1 MASTDV
7 VKSITSVGL
16 VPANRTRDH
25 VQRIFS
31 GLFFGS
37 FIGSMIA
44 ILFFDENMT
53 LLGYAVPFIGA
64 FVIAIIGFVLW
75 KLAKGKDVDESVPVV
90 AKVLGTA
97 ESVAERSVRTGGI
110 LCPVVVRPLEG
121 EDFRSVVLSTSE
133 TKEPPKDIAPGTIM
147 ALRQVEPGLGDLIS
161 APANDEQRALMER
174 WARNPKL
181 VSNRAPALP
190 TRRGPLERKPASAAI
205 EFYASIGI
213 GAALL
218 FSLVQ
223 LV

>member
-1 MASTDV
+1 M
-7 VKSITSVGL
+7 
-16 VPANRTRDH
+16 
-25 VQRIFS
+25 
-31 GLFFGS
+31 
-37 FIGSMIA
+37 
-44 ILFFDENMT
+44 
-53 LLGYAVPFIGA
+53 
-64 FVIAIIGFVLW
+64 
-75 KLAKGKDVDESVPVV
+75 
-90 AKVLGTA
+90 
-97 ESVAERSVRTGGI
+97 
-110 LCPVVVRPLEG
+110 VRPLEG

-147 ALRQVEPGLGDLIS
+147 ALLLVQVEPGLGDLIS